1 MPQPIDLR
9 TARLV
14 WQLLDETE
22 CTVPHIAKSVQVSR
36 KTVYRIIEGSHYWS
50 KIMGKPRRQVHKQ
63 MRYCEATKAAIRG
76 MREQRVPIK
85 QICEM
90 LGVSKAT
97 VYRT

>member
-1 MPQPIDLR
+1 MPKAIDLK

-14 WQLLDETE
+14 WQLLDETN
-22 CTVPHIAKSVQVSR
+22 CTIPHIAKSIPVSR

-50 KIMGKPRRQVHKQ
+50 KVMGKPRRKVQKQ
-63 MRYCEATKAAIRG
+63 TRHCEATKAAIRG
-76 MREQRVPIK
+76 MREQKVPIK
-85 QICEM
+85 QICER